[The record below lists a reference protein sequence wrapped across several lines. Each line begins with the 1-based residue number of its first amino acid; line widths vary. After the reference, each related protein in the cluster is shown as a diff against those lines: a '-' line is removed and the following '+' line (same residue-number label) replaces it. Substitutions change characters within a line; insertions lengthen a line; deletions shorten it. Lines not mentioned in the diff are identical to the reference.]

1 MYDIGYFKST
11 EKEQI
16 LAFMRAHSFATVIG
30 TENDYPVATHLPL
43 LVSEQEERLLFTG
56 HLMRKT
62 AHHSAFEKNKQV
74 LVIFQSE
81 PAYIH
86 ASWYKNTAQAS
97 TVNYMAVHAK
107 GAIHFGDE
115 AATLDAIKNITTTH
129 LGNAGPGSYDQIPE
143 DYLTEHVK
151 AIVSFSIEV
160 AALQH
165 VFKLSQ
171 NKSQQDQNNIIAELE
186 KRGGSGDLFIA
197 GEMKKIILKKA

>member
-1 MYDIGYFKST
+1 MYDIGYFKTT

-30 TENDYPVATHLPL
+30 TEDNCIEASHLPL
-43 LVSEQEERLLFTG
+43 NISEQEEQIVFTG

-62 AHHSAFEKNKQV
+62 THHLTFEKNNQV

-86 ASWYKNTAQAS
+86 ASWYENSAQAS

-107 GAIHFGDE
+107 GTIRFGDE
-115 AATLDAIKNITTTH
+115 ASTLDAIKHITATH
-129 LGNAGPGSYDQIPE
+129 LGNTGLGSYDQISE
-143 DYLTEHVK
+143 DYISVHVK
-151 AIVSFSIEV
+151 AIVSFSIKV
-160 AALQH
+160 SALQH

-171 NKSQQDQNNIIAELE
+171 NKSQQDQKNIIAELE
-186 KRGGSGDLFIA
+186 KRGESGDLFIA
-197 GEMKKIILKKA
+197 GEMKKII